1 MSVRKRI
8 LKDGAIA
15 WQVDY
20 RDGAGVRRHRQ
31 FPTKREADLFHAKTR
46 FEVAAGVHTADSAS
60 ITVKEAGDIW
70 LADARRKKLE
80 PATCLYYS
88 EHVNLHIVPFLGVV
102 KLSRLTIPALTH
114 FRDQLLDNGRS
125 VDMVRRVL
133 TSLSSIVNTAQ
144 KRGLV
149 AFNNVPQ
156 VERIKRDRRNR
167 RPVMP
172 EWDELRLILMAATE
186 LAERVPILLALF
198 AGLRGSEIRALAWS
212 AVDLKAGVV
221 HVRQRAD
228 RYDHI
233 GSPKSQAGYRSVP
246 IGTLL
251 LNALKAWR
259 LRCPPNDLDLVFPAA
274 DGGIEQHINLLRHVF
289 WPLQVRAGIT
299 RATPTGELVAKYGL
313 HALRH
318 AAAAL
323 WIKQGIGAKRLQ
335 VLMGHAS
342 ITETYDTYG
351 YLLEIDEADERT
363 GFDQLTARLVP
374 DFR

>member
-1 MSVRKRI
+1 M
-8 LKDGAIA
+8 
-15 WQVDY
+15 
-20 RDGAGVRRHRQ
+20 
-31 FPTKREADLFHAKTR
+31 
-46 FEVAAGVHTADSAS
+46 
-60 ITVKEAGDIW
+60 
-70 LADARRKKLE
+70 
-80 PATCLYYS
+80 
-88 EHVNLHIVPFLGVV
+88 
-102 KLSRLTIPALTH
+102 KLSRLSIPALTH

-125 VDMVRRVL
+125 TDMVRRVL

-172 EWDELRLILMAATE
+172 EWDELRLILMSATE
-186 LAERVPILLALF
+186 LAERIRILLALF
-198 AGLRGSEIRALAWS
+198 AGLRGSEIRALTWS
-212 AVDLKAGVV
+212 AVDLRAAVI

-228 RYDHI
+228 RYNHI
-233 GSPKSQAGYRSVP
+233 GSPKSQAGNRSIPVA
-246 IGTLL
+246 TLL

-259 LRCPPNDLDLVFPAA
+259 LRCPPNDLDLIFPAA
-274 DGGIEQHINLLRHVF
+274 DGGIEQHVNLLRHVL
-289 WPLQVRAGIT
+289 WPVQLRAGIT
-299 RATPTGELVAKYGL
+299 RAAPTGEIIPKYGL

-323 WIKQGIGAKRLQ
+323 WIKQGGIGAKRVQ